1 MLTSSLYDK
10 QEFNPPDADDA
21 DDADLSSLIT
31 GNQSIRKNESTSS
44 ASEEWLLHKKA
55 EKENKIRFFYMAKRK

>member
-31 GNQSIRKNESTSS
+31 GNQSIRKNES
-44 ASEEWLLHKKA
+44 ASEEWLPHKKA

>member
-31 GNQSIRKNESTSS
+31 GNQSIRKNESASS